1 MKFISFTR
9 GGGAG
14 ADAYA
19 FNTYN
24 THNTQ
29 NTHIKFIVEMN
40 FKHNT
45 YIRNE
50 IMLLSL
56 KI

>member
-19 FNTYN
+19 FN